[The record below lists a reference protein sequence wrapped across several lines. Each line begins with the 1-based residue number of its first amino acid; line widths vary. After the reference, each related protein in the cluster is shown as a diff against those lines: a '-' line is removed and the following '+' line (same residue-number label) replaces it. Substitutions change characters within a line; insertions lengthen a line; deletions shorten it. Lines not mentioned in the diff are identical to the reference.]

1 MEIQELNFDDF
12 SRDKSEERRRQEFRD
27 FLVVREIAG
36 TVKGIPHSS
45 RIPAELLVDTGGK
58 VEISKPLADEEEE
71 HNPTVMVH
79 RSDDNEIESIEVMC
93 TCGKKVFV
101 KFDYQE

>member
-1 MEIQELNFDDF
+1 MEIEEYNLEDF
-12 SRDKSEERRRQEFRD
+12 GRDKSEERRRQEFRD

-58 VEISKPLADEEEE
+58 IEISKPLADEEDG
-71 HNPTVMVH
+71 HNPTVVVH
-79 RSDDNEIESIEVMC
+79 RSDDNEIESIEVIC

-101 KFDYQE
+101 KFDYE

>member
-1 MEIQELNFDDF
+1 MDTIQPFEDF
-12 SRDKSEERRRQEFRD
+12 SRDKSDERRKEAFRD

-36 TVKGIPHSS
+36 TVKGIPYSS

-58 VEISKPLADEEEE
+58 VEISKPLADEIGE

-79 RSDDNEIESIEVMC
+79 RSDDNEIESIEVIC

-101 KFDYQE
+101 KFDYH

>member
-1 MEIQELNFDDF
+1 METEEYNLEDF
-12 SRDKSEERRRQEFRD
+12 GRDKSEERRRKEFRD

-58 VEISKPLADEEEE
+58 VEISKPLADEEDD
-71 HNPTVMVH
+71 HNPTVVLH
-79 RSDDNEIESIEVMC
+79 RSDDNEIESIEVIC

-101 KFDYQE
+101 KFDYE